1 MVMMNSLR
9 KTFYVW
15 CHSALVSVSGSVL
28 VAMLSATGAGAQTTQ
43 LAPTPPMGWNSWD
56 SYGTTIRENE
66 VKANADTMASKL
78 KQYGWQYVV
87 VDIQWYEPNAQAH
100 GYRPNAKLSMDDHGR
115 LVPAANRFPSA
126 QNGQGFKPLAD
137 YIHSKGLKFGI
148 HILRGIPRQ
157 AVAENSPILG
167 TSFHAGDVAD
177 KTSLCEWNTDM
188 YGVDMTKPG
197 GQSYYDSIVA
207 QYAKWGVDFI
217 KADDMSRPYHKAEIE
232 GLHKAIL
239 RSGRPIVLSLSPG
252 PAPLAEVAS
261 LRQNAQMWRIEDDLW
276 DNWASVKN
284 MYTRI
289 EGWSKLVEP
298 GSWPDAD
305 MLPLGHIGLRAE
317 RGDDRLSLLTHD
329 EQHTMMTLWSI
340 FRSPLMFGGDLPTL
354 DPFTTSLLTD
364 GDVLAVNQ
372 HSTGNRIAYSDGN
385 LCVWTATSSSGLPR
399 RYVAIFN
406 TGDTSIEA
414 HVPWQK
420 IGIEKQSGPLHDLW
434 TGETLPKS
442 SEIAVKL
449 APHASVL
456 YSIAK

>member
-1 MVMMNSLR
+1 MMNSLR

-15 CHSALVSVSGSVL
+15 CRSALVSVAGSVL

-232 GLHKAIL
+232 GLHKAI
-239 RSGRPIVLSLSPG
+239 PG
-252 PAPLAEVAS
+252 PVVQLSSVFPLGRLLWPKS
-261 LRQNAQMWRIEDDLW
+261 L
-276 DNWASVKN
+276 ASVK
-284 MYTRI
+284 MRRCGASKTIFGITGRQSRTCTHASRDGRSWLSVEAGLTRI
-289 EGWSKLVEP
+289 CFPSVIS
-298 GSWPDAD
+298 GSALNGE
-305 MLPLGHIGLRAE
+305 MIV
-317 RGDDRLSLLTHD
+317 
-329 EQHTMMTLWSI
+329 
-340 FRSPLMFGGDLPTL
+340 SP
-354 DPFTTSLLTD
+354 
-364 GDVLAVNQ
+364 
-372 HSTGNRIAYSDGN
+372 
-385 LCVWTATSSSGLPR
+385 C
-399 RYVAIFN
+399 
-406 TGDTSIEA
+406 
-414 HVPWQK
+414 
-420 IGIEKQSGPLHDLW
+420 
-434 TGETLPKS
+434 
-442 SEIAVKL
+442 
-449 APHASVL
+449 
-456 YSIAK
+456 